1 MYPFHDDL
9 EKDVVLCATCV
20 SQERKSNL
28 ALSSKKEDA
37 FLSTGYSNW
46 KKALQK
52 FRTHESSNCHLEALT
67 MSVIRETHEK
77 SHCYGNSLQ
86 LAVGDMIKEVKNLK
100 NALDTTSKIWKLLK
114 RSPKPEALFKKF
126 EEDLAPEF
134 HGFS

>member
-1 MYPFHDDL
+1 MVRKNVSTHVGMYPFHDDL

-52 FRTHESSNCHLEALT
+52 FRTHESSNCHLEALCQLY
-67 MSVIRETHEK
+67 EK
-77 SHCYGNSLQ
+77 P
-86 LAVGDMIKEVKNLK
+86 MKNLIAMGILC
-100 NALDTTSKIWKLLK
+100 NWLLVI
-114 RSPKPEALFKKF
+114 
-126 EEDLAPEF
+126 
-134 HGFS
+134 